1 METIHEVVPLFPR
14 RSASLRPHHTL
25 APLPASP
32 SSPTPRSSSSNRP
45 ATANPSIGG
54 GSSSLVGTTA
64 RDKSYRKRVPPP
76 LALVQATA
84 SPSVDPSSPV
94 SPTTASS
101 SRTALRSSLEQ
112 QPRSVTAG
120 PFSLHPSY
128 TRTRRSSLSPT
139 SARPIHHHHHHHQH
153 AIAIGVDEYGRRGS
167 ASSSTSDSTA
177 SSSASSA
184 TIHAGTTMVEDRRG
198 SDGSAASTAH
208 SIGGGSVDE
217 TKAWDGTASTAP
229 TTSAITTS
237 KGYVTST
244 SSFCGTPDI
253 YGYHTTTRAREA
265 KVHVLN
271 VPTAVSFVPTDQ
283 PQTAISITED
293 RIVIDTIYPP
303 TLSSC
308 SDHDGGAD
316 DQEGGA
322 GAMRAGDG
330 GPAATGAKRN
340 LRGDKRR
347 TAAADTIHMLRD
359 HEASLLLA
367 LEQVKTLHVGST
379 IEDEIE
385 LTVRGTTVFPP
396 PLVGARMGAK
406 ATSSTATEGQADCP
420 CICCSVGCTAPHFA
434 STPQAGIETRLAPLP
449 APLPLAG
456 SHSSSSTTTASSMPP
471 TPTTPYH
478 RGVEA
483 GEVLPPIFDLHH
495 HVDPSCDPDPYEVKG
510 PVVSRSVRVDPV
522 ETTRISS
529 INDPTRCPDTSHL
542 VAGQLASNA
551 VVPPPRRSSKLYAVG
566 ARRGARSS
574 GNLPATAA
582 TAATSPSSP
591 TFASRYNGTPTRG
604 ISANEGVIQP
614 RSGRRSLDS
623 SLAARPPVETAP
635 PLPASRSA
643 LVQGSATD
651 RGEKQAAVSVLPRPP
666 LPPLPA
672 SEREQLDRQQPRL
685 RKKESTLSRLRR
697 SLSTTIRR
705 KRASSG
711 APDAIDGHEGN
722 LAPPAASHPNEFG
735 AVRAQ

>member
-1 METIHEVVPLFPR
+1 
-14 RSASLRPHHTL
+14 
-25 APLPASP
+25 
-32 SSPTPRSSSSNRP
+32 
-45 ATANPSIGG
+45 
-54 GSSSLVGTTA
+54 
-64 RDKSYRKRVPPP
+64 
-76 LALVQATA
+76 
-84 SPSVDPSSPV
+84 
-94 SPTTASS
+94 
-101 SRTALRSSLEQ
+101 
-112 QPRSVTAG
+112 
-120 PFSLHPSY
+120 
-128 TRTRRSSLSPT
+128 
-139 SARPIHHHHHHHQH
+139 
-153 AIAIGVDEYGRRGS
+153 
-167 ASSSTSDSTA
+167 
-177 SSSASSA
+177 
-184 TIHAGTTMVEDRRG
+184 MVEDRRG

-385 LTVRGTTVFPP
+385 LT
-396 PLVGARMGAK
+396 
-406 ATSSTATEGQADCP
+406 
-420 CICCSVGCTAPHFA
+420 
-434 STPQAGIETRLAPLP
+434 AGIETRLAPLP